1 MRRGAAL
8 LAVAVVL
15 AAFPAAADVRVDV
28 EGAAPLGADAA
39 RARRAAIGDALRQA
53 VAAGGMDVE
62 ARTIIDR
69 NIVRSDTLWATA
81 RAKVTAFEVTDEW
94 REGGLLRVAVSAT
107 LAPLEANTCNVSVRP
122 AMHVGP
128 LRVDIDPAI
137 DPAIADPVRADA
149 ERAFRDA
156 YGEPAALPLAA
167 ARRSSERYA
176 ALAHGGAPGYGLFVQ
191 PFIEMRTR
199 RVEGAGLITGKRAE
213 AVLGVE
219 VYDSVRGT
227 LLGRITRDS
236 DWTLSARTWEY
247 VPADYRPSRR
257 AVAPDFG
264 GKLADLVEEAGAFAR
279 CRPLEVAVN
288 GASGDELLI
297 SAAGGDLV
305 VGDLLGLGDARVAA
319 GAGPGW
325 TFAEVVS
332 VSGSAARARVLGDG
346 VPPGTRTALR
356 LR

>member
-1 MRRGAAL
+1 MRHAAALLSLVAL
-8 LAVAVVL
+8 LAV
-15 AAFPAAADVRVDV
+15 FPASADTRVAV

-94 REGGLLRVAVSAT
+94 RENGLLRVAVSAT
-107 LAPLEANTCNVSVRP
+107 LAPLDANVCNAARP
-122 AMHVGP
+122 AMHVGA

-137 DPAIADPVRADA
+137 DPAIAEPVRADA
-149 ERAFRDA
+149 ERTFRAA
-156 YGEPAALPLAA
+156 YGEAAAPPLAA
-167 ARRSSERYA
+167 AQRSSDRYA
-176 ALAHGGAPGYGLFVQ
+176 AIAHGGAPGYGLFVQ
-191 PFIEMRTR
+191 PFIEIRAH
-199 RVEGAGLITGKRAE
+199 RVEGAGLVSGKRAE

-219 VYDSVRGT
+219 VFDAVRGT

-236 DWTLSARTWEY
+236 DWTLSARSWEY
-247 VPADYRPSRR
+247 LPADYRPSRR
-257 AVAPDFG
+257 AAAPDFG
-264 GKLADLVEEAGAFAR
+264 RKFADLVEDAGAFAR

-297 SAAGGDLV
+297 SAARGDLV
-305 VGDLLGLGDARVAA
+305 VGDLLGLGDTRVAA

-346 VPPGTRTALR
+346 VPPGTRTATR